1 MSERQTL
8 SFLSRRFEQ
17 FGLQPKTKYGQN
29 FLIDLNLLDMLH
41 TTAQLDDRDVV
52 LEVGTGL
59 GSLTTRMAPR
69 SHWIVTIEI
78 DSQLEQMAHQELR
91 DFPNVTVLNCDAL
104 RNKNHLRE
112 EILDEVRLRMRQIPN
127 ARFKLVANLPYNV
140 ATPIISNL
148 LTIDPRPERMVVTI
162 QRELAERIVAVPSTK
177 DYSALSIWIQ
187 SQCECRIVRLM
198 PPSVFWPRPNVDSA
212 ILEIVPKAE
221 LRSRIEDLGFFHEK
235 LRALFFHRRKFI
247 RSQIAIAFQDDL
259 SKPQVDMILA
269 SLSIDSNVRAEQLSV
284 EQIIILL
291 EACRQACIAS
301 EQMINQN
308 RDKNLS

>member
-69 SHWIVTIEI
+69 AHWVVTIEI
-78 DSQLEQMAHQELR
+78 DSQLQQMASQELR
-91 DFPNVTVLNCDAL
+91 EFSNITMLTCDAL
-104 RNKNHLRE
+104 RNKNNLRQ
-112 EILDEVRLRMRQIPN
+112 EILDEVQCRMQEIPES
-127 ARFKLVANLPYNV
+127 RFKLVANLPYNV

-148 LTIDPRPERMVVTI
+148 LLVEPRPERMVVTI

-177 DYSALSIWIQ
+177 DYSALSIWMQ
-187 SQCECRIVRLM
+187 SQCDCRIVRLM

-212 ILEIVPKAE
+212 ILEIVPNPT
-221 LRSRIEDLGFFHEK
+221 LRSRIQDLSFFHEK

-247 RSQIAIAFQDDL
+247 RSQLAIAFQNEL
-259 SKPQVDMILA
+259 TKPQVDAILEN
-269 SLSIDSNVRAEQLSV
+269 LSIDQNVRAEQLPV
-284 EQIIILL
+284 EKIIVLL
-291 EACRQACIAS
+291 EACRQGVNA
-301 EQMINQN
+301 
-308 RDKNLS
+308 